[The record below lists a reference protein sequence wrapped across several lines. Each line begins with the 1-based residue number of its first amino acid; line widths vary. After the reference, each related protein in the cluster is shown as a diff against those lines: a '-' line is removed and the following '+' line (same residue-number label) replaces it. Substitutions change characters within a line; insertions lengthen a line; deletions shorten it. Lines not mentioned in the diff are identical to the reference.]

1 MSEFVYQTSESLS
14 GPWLLPGEQLRA
26 LDNILSDEYSR
37 LIERNERLL
46 EVEVEDQ
53 LRRELDFES
62 KENRTKEEIK
72 QKKEQIKKSLRLH
85 HRYSE
90 SRELVIF
97 FDKDKRKMKVEK
109 FEDALRESTLMD
121 EVPTRFEAK
130 LECGEIRCEV
140 GLSKYLTGNLDI
152 RVSPEHISEAR
163 ELFVSLLGWAKANRP
178 PKWQRLWRTL
188 NGFQWIL
195 WLAVVWVGFVAISD
209 SSKTP
214 YKQEASALLQ
224 KGVSPENQ
232 LRAIEI
238 LLALQSDYSPP
249 GQEMKTPAW
258 LKLLF
263 FGGLIT
269 CIVTSIA
276 PKTVLGIGKGE
287 DKIRFWRWWIRFVFY
302 LVPGFLFLNVIWPM
316 LHARI
321 LGS

>member
-1 MSEFVYQTSESLS
+1 MSEFFYQTSESLS

-26 LDNILSDEYSR
+26 LDKILSDEYSR

-53 LRRELDFES
+53 LRRDLDFES
-62 KENRTKEEIK
+62 KEIRTREEIK
-72 QKKEQIKKSLRLH
+72 QKREQIKKSLRVY
-85 HRYSE
+85 HRYTE

-97 FDKDKRKMKVEK
+97 FDKDRRKMKVEK

-130 LECGEIRCEV
+130 LECGEIRCDV
-140 GLSKYLTGNLDI
+140 GLSKYLGTLDI

-178 PKWQRLWRTL
+178 PKWQQLWPTF
-188 NGFQWIL
+188 NGLQWIL
-195 WLAVVWVGFVAISD
+195 WIAVLLISFGVVSD
-209 SSKTP
+209 SAKTA

-224 KGVSPENQ
+224 KGVSQENQ

-238 LLALQSDYSPP
+238 LLALQSEYSPP
-249 GQEMKTPAW
+249 SRGGSLPGW

-269 CIVTSIA
+269 CIVTSFA
-276 PKTVLGIGKGE
+276 PKTILGIGKGE
-287 DKIRFWRWWIRFVFY
+287 DKIRFWRRWLRFVFY
-302 LVPGFLFLNVIWPM
+302 LVPSFIFLNVVWPIVHDRM
-316 LHARI
+316 L
-321 LGS
+321 GK